1 MTTSVTG
8 HSITS
13 QWTDDDLASLSISR
27 RIKAYHERSTKNR
40 AKMLRDVGLFDELDL
55 AEDHGVS
62 TTAQFLMRE
71 HRLPPATAYEYVR
84 IAKGLREFE
93 VLYSVFEEGQIPYS
107 TVRFLLPKL
116 TAENEIALV
125 SLALKL
131 TFAELV
137 QALAGVGVADSEDGP
152 EEPFVDTRVRDDGM
166 LAINMLLPPVAGQEF
181 LAALK
186 IAELAN
192 HGIEDL
198 DTDALLDEE
207 TVEQLLEEAEGIEEV
222 CPGEQIAEP
231 DDDTKLTMEKI
242 LNLPSRYGPPEK
254 SAMFP
259 ALMAM
264 VQMVRSNPMSP
275 LRSPGAQVN
284 IMVTEDGRCWMPQ
297 NPSAASEEIRSYVSN
312 AMTRMHYL
320 DKRGLT
326 LNVSRAQR
334 FATDGQVQAL
344 LAVWGFQ
351 CAMPGCTHTRFIQI
365 HHIREWEHGGAT
377 NMDNLIPLCS
387 SCHSNVSHGIV
398 RIEPAGPDLLFKF
411 KDGSQFIS
419 RNRTLPERAQNF
431 RGKLIIPEAVEG
443 TSFDG

>member
-1 MTTSVTG
+1 MTIPAIADPT
-8 HSITS
+8 IS
-13 QWTDDDLASLSISR
+13 QLSTEDLESLSISR
-27 RIKAYHERSTKNR
+27 RIQEYHERSTQNR
-40 AKMLRDVGLFDELDL
+40 ARMLRDVGLFDELDL

-62 TTAQFLMRE
+62 STAQFLMRE
-71 HRLPPATAYEYVR
+71 QRLPPATAYEYVR
-84 IAKGLREFE
+84 IAKGLREFQ
-93 VLYSVFEEGQIPYS
+93 VLYWAFEGGKIPYS

-116 TAENEIALV
+116 TADNEATLVALAV
-125 SLALKL
+125 SLA
-131 TFAELV
+131 FPELV
-137 QALAGVGVADSEDGP
+137 QALAGVGVKEKEEGP
-152 EEPFVDTRVRDDGM
+152 EEPFVDTRVREDGM
-166 LAINMLLPPVAGQEF
+166 LAVNMLLPAVAGQEF

-186 IAELAN
+186 IAQLAN
-192 HGIEDL
+192 HGIEGL
-198 DTDALLDEE
+198 DSDALLDQE
-207 TVEQLLEEAEGIEEV
+207 TVEQLLAEAENAEET
-222 CPGEQIAEP
+222 CPAEQIAEP
-231 DDDTKLTMEKI
+231 DKDTALTMEKV

-254 SAMFP
+254 AAMFP

-275 LRSPGAQVN
+275 LRSPWAQVN

-297 NPSAASEEIRSYVSN
+297 NPSAASEDIRSYVSN
-312 AMTRMHYL
+312 AVTRMHYL

-344 LAVWGFQ
+344 LAVWGYQ

-387 SCHSNVSHGIV
+387 SCHSNVSHGIA
-398 RIEPAGPDLLFKF
+398 RIEAAGADLLFKF

-419 RNRTLPERAQNF
+419 RNRSLPVRTRNF
-431 RGKLIIPEAVEG
+431 KGKLVVPEFVEG
-443 TSFDG
+443 NSFDE